1 MSMLLYQE
9 TPART
14 TIETDETD
22 APAISEIMI
31 VAAQGRLDVLSAPIL
46 RERLDHLL
54 SEGVTK
60 FVVDLSAVSF
70 LDSAGMAVLVN
81 LLKRA
86 RQGGGDVKLVAP
98 GATASQ
104 QILHLT
110 KFDQVFAMADT
121 VEAALADAW

>member
-14 TIETDETD
+14 MIETDETD

-86 RQGGGDVKLVAP
+86 R
-98 GATASQ
+98 
-104 QILHLT
+104 
-110 KFDQVFAMADT
+110 
-121 VEAALADAW
+121 

>member
-46 RERLDHLL
+46 RERLNHLL
-54 SEGVTK
+54 SEGMTK

>member
-1 MSMLLYQE
+1 MSMLLYKE

-14 TIETDETD
+14 MIETDETD